1 MSQEKLDKGA
11 PPSAIEGVDWRERC
25 LSLEASLQQF
35 KTQVVRIRETL
46 GEKMRELETKKREA
60 ESRADSAELKL
71 HAMEQQL
78 AAINWQPEN
87 SENRDT
93 VVGELERK
101 CQAQATTI
109 RSLQRQ
115 LDDQQKEHILQRQQ
129 DARAVEEKAGR
140 IKDWVTSKI
149 QQMDSQNKELVHE
162 NELLQE
168 QVDILRERLQAL
180 PALASKEIFRLSQQ
194 EMYAGHTSEAESSC
208 VSPESQPPSEF
219 ASISHLLG
227 SRPVSESSSRPYSR
241 PVSEVSPIRRHSD
254 SSWTESVKKVLRA
267 QSLSLP
273 PTTAEQDQEA
283 ADYAESDSMSM
294 SSSRSA
300 SMASDEP
307 PEIPKRPSKSL
318 METLKMEDISDD
330 DNNNDTF
337 SITPP
342 SDDGV
347 QEITANVSDS
357 DDSMVDIEN
366 VPIYQEVDQNHE
378 STYEPKKTAPPQIK
392 IERKVFHDSRL
403 MDSLISSSNGSEEL
417 ISHAKLKIS
426 EDIISL
432 EVDKNGVEIEE
443 EIISVTVEPEYAEV
457 CKSSRTTKISP
468 GLPQVKKSPQ
478 HSAYKSSPNAVSA
491 IATLPRVRSKDRS
504 KPEILY
510 SSGHMS
516 NLSQEHQPLP
526 VLRPSIISP
535 TRNGAMKTTGAENW
549 DRRAH
554 TVPRKLKSSDGT
566 EAAELSEVAK
576 LYKELDVPVYAT
588 LKGKAAQIRSTPFTD
603 DDSESSDNEDG
614 GITDQSDLRNS
625 ESQPSTLKLSD
636 SKKLQQSSSGAIKRG
651 VSCPSVSSEVSCDY
665 ADPPDETSDKSDLES
680 LEPEKKLLR
689 YATDNHKLDTL
700 EKFGYLSKLGGKV
713 KMWKRRWFVLR
724 NGELFYYKSQH
735 DVLRKP
741 QGTISLD
748 EQTRID
754 NTKGETS
761 FQVSNS
767 KKTYYFNADSLAD
780 TEKWIKMLQKVLK
793 RHATGFILDQLDT
806 KAVFRGWLIKVR
818 HGITRRC
825 WCVLLGRYFLYYR
838 NKTDK
843 TPFGQ
848 IHLRDA
854 RIEDVDGS
862 DDSDDEADGE
872 VLGQFTIAI
881 WPPFQGPTYLRLPS
895 KHEKDSWLY
904 HLTVAAGGGTGNVG
918 TEYEQLI
925 AKVMEA
931 NGDPNSLY
939 WKHPMMLHTKEPLT
953 KPLTTLPSEDLQ
965 KGALDLSRDI
975 NDFLYTQID
984 STRLEIHVELAQALF
999 HTCLQF
1005 PELQNEF
1012 YCQMIKQLSPHPV
1025 THKTANLLLC
1035 GKHSWYLCHT
1045 TPTSPTNSVSDLTE
1059 GKLNPITTVFLQG
1072 WQLLSLASSLFLPK
1086 QSIMWHLKVHLQR
1099 NADPRH
1105 DMGKYAIFC
1114 QRALERTILKGNRD
1128 ARPSRMEIMSILLRH
1143 PYHHSQ
1149 PISIPVHLMNNNY
1162 QVISFDGSTTV
1173 EEFTQCINKTVNI
1186 RDSKY
1191 SGFSLFSDHPVNTD
1205 VEQCL
1210 QLHVKICDVIS
1221 RWEKSYQDFHSGK
1234 LDSNKTI
1241 RFLYKNRLY
1250 FKSLSASETEKEKLL
1265 LAYQINEEIIY
1276 GRFPLNK
1283 DLALELASLLAQVEF
1298 GDLRAPSESS
1308 QASSSSSSPFHSN
1321 ITNQL
1326 SSVIDKFYPRK
1337 YTDAE
1342 ETEQRAVVMKLLE
1355 RWTSLRGRT
1364 IQDCVRVYLAVVR
1377 KWPFCGAKLFMA
1389 KSRGSIS
1396 PEDVWIAVQEDG
1408 ISVLEHATM
1417 QPLNT
1422 YDYRSVI
1429 TFGGWK
1435 EDFMLV
1441 VSQLFESAPHHY
1453 EHRTEKLLFV
1463 MSKFKILDLTLLIA
1477 SYINARVQRP
1487 SQDTSPD
1494 I

>member
-1 MSQEKLDKGA
+1 MSKDKSEEVPTPPALD
-11 PPSAIEGVDWRERC
+11 GVEWRERC

-35 KTQVVRIRETL
+35 KHQVARIRETL
-46 GEKMRELETKKREA
+46 GEKMKELEFKKREA
-60 ESRADSAELKL
+60 ESRAESAEQKL
-71 HAMEQQL
+71 QLMEQQL
-78 AAINWQPEN
+78 AALQWQPKDPEH
-87 SENRDT
+87 RDT
-93 VVGELERK
+93 KIEDLERT
-101 CQAQATTI
+101 CQEQAHTI
-109 RSLQRQ
+109 RSLQQQ
-115 LDDQQKEHILQRQQ
+115 LEDQEKAHVLHRQQ
-129 DARAVEEKAGR
+129 EAKTVEEKAGR
-140 IKDWVTSKI
+140 IKEWVTAKI
-149 QQMDSQNKELVHE
+149 HQMDNQNKELLHE

-180 PALASKEIFRLSQQ
+180 PAVASKEIFRLSQQ
-194 EMYAGHTSEAESSC
+194 EMFPGLSSEAESSC
-208 VSPESQPPSEF
+208 VSPDSRPVSEF
-219 ASISHLLG
+219 TSISHLLG

-241 PVSEVSPIRRHSD
+241 PVSEVSPVRRLSN
-254 SSWTESVKKVLRA
+254 SSWTESVKKVLRTH
-267 QSLSLP
+267 SLSLP
-273 PTTAEQDQEA
+273 PETDEQGQEV
-283 ADYAESDSMSM
+283 ADYAESDSVSM

-307 PEIPKRPSKSL
+307 PQIPKRPSKSL
-318 METLKMEDISDD
+318 METLKMEEGSDGY
-330 DNNNDTF
+330 NNNDTC

-342 SDDGV
+342 SDDNI
-347 QEITANVSDS
+347 QEVTANISDS

-378 STYEPKKTAPPQIK
+378 STYEPKKTAPPQVK
-392 IERKVFHDSRL
+392 IERKVFHDAHL

-417 ISHAKLKIS
+417 IGHTKVKIT
-426 EDIISL
+426 EDILSL
-432 EVDKNGVEIEE
+432 EVDQNGSGVEIEE
-443 EIISVTVEPEYAEV
+443 EIISVTVEPDYAEV
-457 CKSSRTTKISP
+457 CKSKTTKVSAA
-468 GLPQVKKSPQ
+468 LPQVKQNS
-478 HSAYKSSPNAVSA
+478 HMSIYKSSPNAVSA
-491 IATLPRVRSKDRS
+491 IATLPRVRSKGHT

-510 SSGHMS
+510 SSGHML
-516 NLSQEHQPLP
+516 NHLTQEHHPP
-526 VLRPSIISP
+526 HVLEPHIISP
-535 TRNGAMKTTGAENW
+535 TRHSALQATDSKKW

-554 TVPRKLKSSDGT
+554 TVPRKLKPSDT
-566 EAAELSEVAK
+566 TDPAELTEVAK
-576 LYKELDVPVYAT
+576 IYRELDVPVYAT

-603 DDSESSDNEDG
+603 DDSESSDNEDVTEQ
-614 GITDQSDLRNS
+614 IDLRNS
-625 ESQPSTLKLSD
+625 ESQPSTLKVSD

-689 YATDNHKLDTL
+689 YTTDSHKQDTL

-754 NTKGETS
+754 NTKGETT
-761 FQVSNS
+761 FQISNS

-780 TEKWIKMLQKVLK
+780 TEKWIKILQKVLK

-806 KAVFRGWLIKVR
+806 KAVSRGWLVKAK
-818 HGITRRC
+818 HGVTKRC
-825 WCVLLGRYFLYYR
+825 WCVLLGRYFLYYK

-843 TPFGQ
+843 TPSGQ

-854 RIEDVDGS
+854 RIEDVDS
-862 DDSDDEADGE
+862 SEDSDDEADYD
-872 VLGQFTIAI
+872 VISQYTIAI
-881 WPPFQGPTYLRLPS
+881 WPPFQGPTYLMLPS

-925 AKVMEA
+925 AKVMEV

-939 WKHPMMLHTKEPLT
+939 WKHPMMLHTKEPLS

-965 KGALDLSRDI
+965 ERALDLSRDI
-975 NDFLYTQID
+975 NDFIYTPID
-984 STRLEIHVELAQALF
+984 STKLELHVELAQTILQ
-999 HTCLQF
+999 TCLQF

-1012 YCQMIKQLSPHPV
+1012 YCQMIKQLSAHPV

-1045 TPTSPTNSVSDLTE
+1045 TPTSPTNSVSDLCE
-1059 GKLNPITTVFLQG
+1059 GRLNPITTVFLQG
-1072 WQLLSLASSLFLPK
+1072 WQLLSLSTSLFLPK

-1099 NADPRH
+1099 LADPRH

-1149 PISIPVHLMNNNY
+1149 PISIPVHLMNNTY

-1173 EEFTQCINKTVNI
+1173 DEFTQSINKTVNI

-1191 SGFSLFSDHPVNTD
+1191 SGFYLFSDHPGNID

-1210 QLHVKICDVIS
+1210 QLHVKVCDVIS

-1241 RFLYKNRLY
+1241 RFIYKNRLY
-1250 FKSLSASETEKEKLL
+1250 FKSLSTSETEKEKLL
-1265 LAYQINEEIIY
+1265 LAYQTNEEIIY

-1308 QASSSSSSPFHSN
+1308 QTSSSSSSPFHSN

-1326 SSVIDKFYPRK
+1326 SSVLDKFYPRK
-1337 YTDAE
+1337 YSEAE

-1377 KWPFCGAKLFMA
+1377 KWPYCGAKLYMA
-1389 KSRGSIS
+1389 KIKGSTT
-1396 PEDVWIAVQEDG
+1396 PDDVWVAVQEDG

-1453 EHRTEKLLFV
+1453 EHRTEKLLFA
-1463 MSKFKILDLTLLIA
+1463 MPKFKILDLTLLIA

-1487 SQDTSPD
+1487 SPDTSPD

>member
-1 MSQEKLDKGA
+1 MFCCNAQEA
-11 PPSAIEGVDWRERC
+11 YI
-25 LSLEASLQQF
+25 
-35 KTQVVRIRETL
+35 VRIQ
-46 GEKMRELETKKREA
+46 
-60 ESRADSAELKL
+60 KL
-71 HAMEQQL
+71 HVMEQQL
-78 AAINWQPEN
+78 AAINWPSGDS
-87 SENRDT
+87 SETRESI
-93 VVGELERK
+93 VGDLERQ
-101 CQAQATTI
+101 CQEQASTI
-109 RSLQRQ
+109 KALQRK
-115 LDDQQKEHILQRQQ
+115 LEDQEKEYILQRQQ
-129 DARAVEEKAGR
+129 DAKAVEEKAGR

-149 QQMDSQNKELVHE
+149 QQMDSQNKELLHE
-162 NELLQE
+162 NEQLQE
-168 QVDILRERLQAL
+168 QVDVLRERLQAL

-194 EMYAGHTSEAESSC
+194 EMYVGHSSEAESSSC
-208 VSPESQPPSEF
+208 VSLESQPVSELT
-219 ASISHLLG
+219 SISHLLG

-241 PVSEVSPIRRHSD
+241 PVSGTSPIRRYSD
-254 SSWTESVKKVLRA
+254 FSWTESVKKVLRG
-267 QSLSLP
+267 QSLSCP
-273 PTTAEQDQEA
+273 MTTAEQDQETT
-283 ADYAESDSMSM
+283 DYAEADSM

-300 SMASDEP
+300 SMTSDEP

-318 METLKMEDISDD
+318 METLKMEDMSDE

-378 STYEPKKTAPPQIK
+378 STYEPKKSAPPQIK
-392 IERKVFHDSRL
+392 IERKVFHDARL

-417 ISHAKLKIS
+417 ISQSKLKIS
-426 EDIISL
+426 EDIMSV
-432 EVDKNGVEIEE
+432 EVGKNCVEIQEE
-443 EIISVTVEPEYAEV
+443 VISVTVEPEYAEV
-457 CKSSRTTKISP
+457 CRSRTTKSSQGFPPVSKTPPCSP
-468 GLPQVKKSPQ
+468 
-478 HSAYKSSPNAVSA
+478 YKSSPNAVSA
-491 IATLPRVRSKDRS
+491 IATLPRVRSKDRF
-504 KPEILY
+504 KPKIVY
-510 SSGHMS
+510 SSGHLS
-516 NLSQEHQPLP
+516 NLSQEHHPLP
-526 VLRPSIISP
+526 ALHLPIISSM
-535 TRNGAMKTTGAENW
+535 RNGAVKSVGTENW

-554 TVPRKLKSSDGT
+554 TVPRNVKSSD
-566 EAAELSEVAK
+566 AIDPAELSEVAK

-588 LKGKAAQIRSTPFTD
+588 LKGRAAQIRCTPFTD

-614 GITDQSDLRNS
+614 GVTDQSDLRNS
-625 ESQPSTLKLSD
+625 ESQPSTLKMSD
-636 SKKLQQSSSGAIKRG
+636 SKILQQSSSGAIKRG
-651 VSCPSVSSEVSCDY
+651 VSCPSVSSDVSCDY

-761 FQVSNS
+761 FQLSNS
-767 KKTYYFNADSLAD
+767 KKTYYFNADSISD

-793 RHATGFILDQLDT
+793 RQATGFILDQLDT
-806 KAVFRGWLIKVR
+806 KAVFRGWLIKVK
-818 HGITRRC
+818 HGVTRRC
-825 WCVLLGRYFLYYR
+825 WCILLGRYFLYYK
-838 NKTDK
+838 NKTAK

-848 IHLRDA
+848 IQLRDA
-854 RIEDVDGS
+854 RIEDVDNS
-862 DDSDDEADGE
+862 DDSDDEIDNDNSN
-872 VLGQFTIAI
+872 LFTIAI
-881 WPPFQGPTYLRLPS
+881 WPPFQGPTYLMLPS

-925 AKVMEA
+925 AKVMEL
-931 NGDPNSLY
+931 NGDPNSLC
-939 WKHPMMLHTKEPLT
+939 WKHPMMLHSKDPLT

-965 KGALDLSRDI
+965 ERALDLSRDI
-975 NDFLYTQID
+975 NDFMYTPID
-984 STRLEIHVELAQALF
+984 SAQLEIHVELAQSVF
-999 HTCLQF
+999 MTCLQC

-1012 YCQMIKQLSPHPV
+1012 YCQIIKQLSPHPV
-1025 THKTANLLLC
+1025 THKTAVQNLLLC

-1045 TPTSPTNSVSDLTE
+1045 TPTSPTNSVSDLSE
-1059 GKLNPITTVFLQG
+1059 GRLNPITTVFLQA
-1072 WQLLSLASSLFLPK
+1072 WQLLSLATSLFLPK

-1105 DMGKYAIFC
+1105 DIGKYAIFC

-1149 PISIPVHLMNNNY
+1149 PISIPVHLTNNAY

-1173 EEFTQCINKTVNI
+1173 EEFIQSINKTISI
-1186 RDSKY
+1186 RDTKY
-1191 SGFSLFSDHPVNTD
+1191 SGFSLFSNHPVNTD

-1210 QLHVKICDVIS
+1210 QIQVKICDVIS
-1221 RWEKSYQDFHSGK
+1221 RWEKSYRDFYSGK
-1234 LDSNKTI
+1234 LDSTKTI
-1241 RFLYKNRLY
+1241 RLIYKNRLY

-1265 LAYQINEEIIY
+1265 LAYQINEEIIQ
-1276 GRFPLNK
+1276 GRFPLNR

-1308 QASSSSSSPFHSN
+1308 QGSSSSTSPFHSN

-1326 SSVIDKFYPRK
+1326 SSVLDKFYPKK
-1337 YTDAE
+1337 YAEAE
-1342 ETEQRAVVMKLLE
+1342 ESEQRAVVMRLLE

-1364 IQDCVRVYLAVVR
+1364 VQDCVRVYLAVVR
-1377 KWPFCGAKLFMA
+1377 KWPFCGAKLYMA
-1389 KSRGSIS
+1389 KCRGSSS

-1417 QPLNT
+1417 QPLNA

-1453 EHRTEKLLFV
+1453 EHRTEKLLFI

-1494 I
+1494 V

>member
-1 MSQEKLDKGA
+1 MA
-11 PPSAIEGVDWRERC
+11 
-25 LSLEASLQQF
+25 QF
-35 KTQVVRIRETL
+35 PGIPGRHYMWMKD
-46 GEKMRELETKKREA
+46 LETKKRQA
-60 ESRADSAELKL
+60 ESRADSAEQKL
-71 HAMEQQL
+71 HLMEQQL
-78 AAINWQPEN
+78 AAIHWSPE
-87 SENRDT
+87 STENRDT
-93 VVGELERK
+93 KVEDLEKK
-101 CQAQATTI
+101 CQEKTHMI
-109 RSLQRQ
+109 RSLHQQ
-115 LDDQQKEHILQRQQ
+115 LEDQEKAHVLHRQQ

-140 IKDWVTSKI
+140 IKEWVTSKI
-149 QQMDSQNKELVHE
+149 QQMDSQNKELLHE

-168 QVDILRERLQAL
+168 QVNILRERLQAL
-180 PALASKEIFRLSQQ
+180 PAMASKEIFRLSQQ
-194 EMYAGHTSEAESSC
+194 DIYLGQSSEAESSC
-208 VSPESQPPSEF
+208 VSPESRPVSDF
-219 ASISHLLG
+219 TSISHLLG
-227 SRPVSESSSRPYSR
+227 SRPVSESSSRQYSR
-241 PVSEVSPIRRHSD
+241 PVSEVSPVRRHSD
-254 SSWTESVKKVLRA
+254 SSWTESVKKVLRT

-273 PTTAEQDQEA
+273 PTTVEQDQEA
-283 ADYAESDSMSM
+283 PDYAESDSVSM

-307 PEIPKRPSKSL
+307 PEIPKRPLKSL
-318 METLKMEDISDD
+318 METLKMEEGSDG
-330 DNNNDTF
+330 DNNNDTC

-347 QEITANVSDS
+347 QTANVSDS

-378 STYEPKKTAPPQIK
+378 STYEPKKAAPPQIK
-392 IERKVFHDSRL
+392 IERKVFHDTHL

-417 ISHAKLKIS
+417 IGHARLKIT

-432 EVDKNGVEIEE
+432 EVDKNGSGLSIED
-443 EIISVTVEPEYAEV
+443 EIISVTVEPDYAEV
-457 CKSSRTTKISP
+457 CKNKTTRVSP
-468 GLPQVKKSPQ
+468 GPPQMKQSSQ
-478 HSAYKSSPNAVSA
+478 HSVYKSSPNTVHA
-491 IATLPRVRSKDRS
+491 IATLPRVRSKDRT
-504 KPEILY
+504 KPEIVY
-510 SSGHMS
+510 SSGRVS
-516 NLSQEHQPLP
+516 NHLTQEHRPPP
-526 VLRPSIISP
+526 VLEPHIISP
-535 TRNGAMKTTGAENW
+535 TRNGGVQATGPQKW

-554 TVPRKLKSSDGT
+554 TVPRKLKPTDPKDSV
-566 EAAELSEVAK
+566 ELSDVAK

-603 DDSESSDNEDG
+603 DDSESSDDG
-614 GITDQSDLRNS
+614 CVTDQSDLRNS
-625 ESQPSTLKLSD
+625 ESQPSTLKISD
-636 SKKLQQSSSGAIKRG
+636 SKKLQHSSSGAIKRG
-651 VSCPSVSSEVSCDY
+651 VSCPSVSSEISCDY

-689 YATDNHKLDTL
+689 YATDSHKQDTL

-741 QGTISLD
+741 QGTIKLD

-754 NTKGETS
+754 NTKGETT

-767 KKTYYFNADSLAD
+767 KKTYYFNADSLTD

-793 RHATGFILDQLDT
+793 QHATGFILDQLDT
-806 KAVFRGWLIKVR
+806 KAVSRGWLVKVK
-818 HGITRRC
+818 HGVTRRC
-825 WCVLLGRYFLYYR
+825 WCVLLGRYFLYYK

-854 RIEDVDGS
+854 RIEDVDCS
-862 DDSDDEADGE
+862 DDSDDEAEND
-872 VLGQFTIAI
+872 VFSQYTIAI
-881 WPPFQGPTYLRLPS
+881 WPPFQGPTYLMLPS

-925 AKVMEA
+925 AKVMEV

-953 KPLTTLPSEDLQ
+953 KPLATLPSEDLQ
-965 KGALDLSRDI
+965 EKSLDLSRDI
-975 NDFLYTQID
+975 NDFMYTAID
-984 STRLEIHVELAQALF
+984 STKLEFHVELAQTVL
-999 HTCLQF
+999 HTCLQY

-1012 YCQMIKQLSPHPV
+1012 FCQMIKQLSSHPV
-1025 THKTANLLLC
+1025 THKTAVQNLLLC

-1045 TPTSPTNSVSDLTE
+1045 TPTSPTNSVSDLSQ

-1072 WQLLSLASSLFLPK
+1072 WQLLSLSVSMFLPK

-1099 NADPRH
+1099 IADPRH
-1105 DMGKYAIFC
+1105 DIGKYAIFC

-1128 ARPSRMEIMSILLRH
+1128 AKPSRMEIMSILLRH

-1149 PISIPVHLMNNNY
+1149 PISIPVHLMNNTY

-1173 EEFTQCINKTVNI
+1173 EEFTQSINKTINI
-1186 RDSKY
+1186 RDYKY
-1191 SGFSLFSDHPVNTD
+1191 SGFSLFSDHPGNTD

-1210 QLHVKICDVIS
+1210 QLHVKVCDVIS
-1221 RWEKSYQDFHSGK
+1221 RWEKSYRDFHSGK

-1241 RFLYKNRLY
+1241 RFMYKNRLY
-1250 FKSLSASETEKEKLL
+1250 FKTLSGSETEKEKLL
-1265 LAYQINEEIIY
+1265 LAYQINEEIIH

-1308 QASSSSSSPFHSN
+1308 QTSSSSSSPFHCN

-1326 SSVIDKFYPRK
+1326 SSVLDKFYPRK
-1337 YTDAE
+1337 YSESE
-1342 ETEQRAVVMKLLE
+1342 ESEQRAVVLKLLE

-1377 KWPFCGAKLFMA
+1377 KWPYCGAKLYMA
-1389 KSRGSIS
+1389 KIKGSTS
-1396 PEDVWIAVQEDG
+1396 PDDVWIAVQEDG

-1453 EHRTEKLLFV
+1453 EHRTEKLLFA
-1463 MSKFKILDLTLLIA
+1463 MSKFKILDLTVLIA
-1477 SYINARVQRP
+1477 SFINARVQRP

-1494 I
+1494 V